1 MKTKLRLKT
10 LILVLLAGTLC
21 LTGNIG
27 LGKGEA
33 APKWPSKLIFGYL
46 PNEEAADA
54 NMKKGR
60 DMLMKEMTAFLKIPV
75 DVVICD
81 DYNAVIETMRNKKL
95 HIAQFGPFSYIIAH
109 GRSKAQAI
117 CVAAKDV
124 EHATYNSYL
133 ITHSGSGIKTIK
145 DIRGKRMSFVD
156 PASTSGNLV
165 PRAMIV
171 ANFKVKPQEIDSNFF
186 VSVQFAGNHT
196 NSLLAAVNKSVDVAA
211 VSSTTYRQC
220 LEKGLARKEDIRI
233 IIKSDPI
240 PSSPIAIYGGLPAS
254 LKTKLK
260 EFFLTYNNPEYFN
273 LRKTP
278 GYRFIEMKDQQY
290 DSIRAIAKSMKLSPE
305 ELLK

>member
-10 LILVLLAGTLC
+10 LLLLSLLGTLC
-21 LTGNIG
+21 CTGS
-27 LGKGEA
+27 LGAGMGEA
-33 APKWPSKLIFGYL
+33 ATKWPAKLIFGYL

-54 NMKKGR
+54 DMKKGR
-60 DMLMKEMTAFLKIPV
+60 DMLMKDMTAFLKVPV

-95 HIAQFGPFSYIIAH
+95 HIALFGPFSYIIAH
-109 GRSKAQAI
+109 SRSKAQAI
-117 CVAAKDV
+117 CVAAQDV
-124 EHATYNSYL
+124 EHATYNSFL
-133 ITHSGSGIKTIK
+133 ITSSSTNVKTIK

-171 ANFKVKPQEIDSNFF
+171 ANFKVKPQDIDSKFF
-186 VSVQFAGNHT
+186 ASVQFAGNHT

-220 LEKGLARKEDIRI
+220 LEKGLVKEEDIRI
-233 IIKSDPI
+233 ITKSNPI
-240 PSSPIAIYGGLPAS
+240 PSSPIAIYGGLPAD
-254 LKTKLK
+254 LKVKLK
-260 EFFLTYNNPEYFN
+260 QFFLSYHNSEYFK
-273 LRKTP
+273 LRRTP
-278 GYRFIEMKDQQY
+278 GYRFVAMKDKQY
-290 DSIRAIAKSMKLSPE
+290 NSIRAIAKSMKLSPE